1 MELRSIKDIYQQEL
15 SGLYPKE
22 EIDNF
27 FYLVLEHHLNL
38 ERFVLALQPDLNLT
52 KEEEQPLFDC
62 LVRLKKEE
70 PVQYVLGETFF
81 YGMRLKVNPSVLIPR
96 PETEELVNWI
106 VEDLTNLSPPLEI
119 LDIGTGSGCIAI
131 ALARSLPEARLYAID
146 NSEEALKIAR
156 ENAEMNQVNVQF
168 READIRKLD
177 ELGLRFNVIVSN
189 PPYVRN
195 SEKSRMKANVLKYEP
210 HQALFVHDDDPLFYF
225 KHITRLATINLK
237 PGGAVYLEVN
247 QYLSRETTR
256 LLEDQKFSEIEPRKD
271 FLGNDRMIKAV
282 WAP

>member
-70 PVQYVLGETFF
+70 PVQYVLGDTFF